1 MPYIKRGN
9 AHLYYEDTGSGEA
22 MITNHGVAEN
32 AGYWSESGVT
42 AKLVERYRVISMD
55 MRAHGE
61 TFVEGEPAGFD
72 VETMADDIGA
82 LAGHLGLERFHLL
95 THATGGMVGA
105 RYAMTRSDRLL
116 SLMLTDTSPQT
127 RLLFPGTTEEQ
138 SEQGLALWAAGFESA
153 TYDQIVAA
161 AKAEPGVFL
170 AGMAQNADAE
180 RMYGV
185 WERILRRGDLKTVAK
200 FLRSFYTDAD
210 PHVELLRQMKCPTL
224 VLLGELD
231 SMFIES
237 SELMAKEIP
246 DCRHVVMKGI
256 GHMTAI
262 EDTDGLLRE
271 LFDFLDCV
279 RETGRARR

>member
-1 MPYIKRGN
+1 MPYLKKGN
-9 AHLYYEDTGSGEA
+9 AHLYHEDTGSGEPI
-22 MITNHGVAEN
+22 ITNHGVGEN
-32 AGYWSESGVT
+32 AGYWSEPGVT
-42 AKLVERYRVISMD
+42 AKLAERYRVISMD

-82 LAGHLGLERFHLL
+82 LADHLGLERFHLL
-95 THATGGMVGA
+95 THATGGMVGV
-105 RYAMTRSDRLL
+105 RFAMTRSDRLL
-116 SLMLTDTSPQT
+116 SLMLTDTGSQT

-138 SEQGLALWAAGFESA
+138 SEQGLELWAAGFESA

-161 AKAEPGVFL
+161 AKMEPGVFL
-170 AGMAQNADAE
+170 AGMAQNPEAE

-185 WERILRRGDLKTVAK
+185 WERILRRGDLKTIAK
-200 FLRSFYTDAD
+200 FLRSFYTDPD
-210 PHVELLRQMKCPTL
+210 PHVDLLRQIKCPTL

-231 SMFIES
+231 SMFVES

-262 EDTDGLLRE
+262 ENTGGLLSE
-271 LFDFLDCV
+271 LLDFLDCV